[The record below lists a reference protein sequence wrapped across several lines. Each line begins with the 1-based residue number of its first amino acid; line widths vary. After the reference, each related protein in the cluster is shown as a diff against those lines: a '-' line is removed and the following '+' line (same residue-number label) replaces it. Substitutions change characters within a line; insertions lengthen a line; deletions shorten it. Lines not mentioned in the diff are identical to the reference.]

1 MPSKAGGCRKNAV
14 WGIEMAEYILA
25 LDQGTTSSRAILF
38 DREGKIRSMA
48 QKEFQQ
54 YYPQPGWVE
63 HDPMEIWSAQLAV
76 AIEAMA
82 QAGATATDIAAIGI
96 TNQRETTIIWDKKT
110 GRPIYNAIVWQC
122 RRTAEKIEALTERE
136 SELIRSRTGLVPDPY
151 FSASKI
157 AWILDHVEG
166 ARERAKSGELAF
178 GTVDSWLI
186 YNLTRGQVH
195 ATDYTNA
202 SRTMLFNIHTM
213 QWDQDLLSVWDIP
226 EEMLPQVRPSGSMF
240 GYTDPSVLGGRIPI
254 AGAAGDQQAALFGQC
269 CFEPGEVKNTYGTG
283 GFLLMNTGT
292 EAIASK
298 HGLLTTCAAVF
309 EGEKPEYALE
319 GSVFVAGSVIQW
331 LRDEMRMVKTA
342 SQSEEYADEVFD
354 TAGVYI
360 VPAFTGLGAPYWNP
374 YARGTIVGLTRGCR
388 KEHFIRA
395 ALESIAYQ
403 SMDVIKAME
412 EDAGVPLSGLK
423 VDGGASANNFLM
435 KFQADLM
442 GAEVYRPKLIE
453 TTALGAAY
461 LAGLTVGYWKNR
473 EEAKANWQLGR
484 TFHPDIAEEDREK
497 LISGWHRAVRCA
509 LAWADDEKGD

>member
-1 MPSKAGGCRKNAV
+1 
-14 WGIEMAEYILA
+14 
-25 LDQGTTSSRAILF
+25 
-38 DREGKIRSMA
+38 
-48 QKEFQQ
+48 
-54 YYPQPGWVE
+54 
-63 HDPMEIWSAQLAV
+63 
-76 AIEAMA
+76 
-82 QAGATATDIAAIGI
+82 
-96 TNQRETTIIWDKKT
+96 
-110 GRPIYNAIVWQC
+110 
-122 RRTAEKIEALTERE
+122 
-136 SELIRSRTGLVPDPY
+136 
-151 FSASKI
+151 
-157 AWILDHVEG
+157 
-166 ARERAKSGELAF
+166 
-178 GTVDSWLI
+178 
-186 YNLTRGQVH
+186 
-195 ATDYTNA
+195 
-202 SRTMLFNIHTM
+202 MLFNIHTM

-298 HGLLTTCAAVF
+298 HGLLTTCAAVL

>member
-1 MPSKAGGCRKNAV
+1 
-14 WGIEMAEYILA
+14 
-25 LDQGTTSSRAILF
+25 
-38 DREGKIRSMA
+38 
-48 QKEFQQ
+48 
-54 YYPQPGWVE
+54 
-63 HDPMEIWSAQLAV
+63 
-76 AIEAMA
+76 
-82 QAGATATDIAAIGI
+82 
-96 TNQRETTIIWDKKT
+96 
-110 GRPIYNAIVWQC
+110 
-122 RRTAEKIEALTERE
+122 
-136 SELIRSRTGLVPDPY
+136 
-151 FSASKI
+151 
-157 AWILDHVEG
+157 
-166 ARERAKSGELAF
+166 
-178 GTVDSWLI
+178 
-186 YNLTRGQVH
+186 
-195 ATDYTNA
+195 
-202 SRTMLFNIHTM
+202 
-213 QWDQDLLSVWDIP
+213 
-226 EEMLPQVRPSGSMF
+226 
-240 GYTDPSVLGGRIPI
+240 
-254 AGAAGDQQAALFGQC
+254 
-269 CFEPGEVKNTYGTG
+269 
-283 GFLLMNTGT
+283 MNTGT

-298 HGLLTTCAAVF
+298 HGLLTTCAAVL